1 MMKNRAMEY
10 RAVNGSVMLV
20 FHGAKALSDRTT
32 QQRIIKKSGYW
43 YRDPI
48 SSSSLESPAP

>member
-1 MMKNRAMEY
+1 MMKNRAMEC

-20 FHGAKALSDRTT
+20 FHGANALSDPIT

-43 YRDPI
+43 YRDLI
-48 SSSSLESPAP
+48 RTNHLEVP

>member
-1 MMKNRAMEY
+1 MMKNRAMEC

-20 FHGAKALSDRTT
+20 FHGANALSDPIT

>member
-1 MMKNRAMEY
+1 MMKNRAMEC